1 MNKKLNLSVWLY
13 SVAGIGLCLL
23 TINALAKPIVI
34 RHDVKDT
41 HYLATQDDF
50 PPLATLY
57 KIGAHGT
64 LVKPQWVVTAAH
76 TVFCITPGTAIRID
90 DQLVEVKARYSHPD
104 YQRGG
109 DNDIALIQLA
119 QPLTSV
125 TPARLYAG
133 SNEAGKDVWFIGSG
147 ATGNGLTGPT
157 VNYKANAGVL
167 RKAQNR
173 VEKARGNEISFVFD
187 RGDKALPLEG
197 VSGNGDSGGPA
208 FMRLGNTYW
217 LLGISS
223 RADSWFKD
231 VGEYGVN
238 EVYTRVSAHLP
249 WLEAMFAATHAQ
261 RLKMSSTE
269 RFVQPGIEDIDS
281 VCTQI
286 NYTPIEED

>member
-1 MNKKLNLSVWLY
+1 MKNKFGLSVWRY
-13 SVAGIGLCLL
+13 SCLGIGILL
-23 TINALAKPIVI
+23 LPIIALAKPIVI
-34 RHDVKDT
+34 RHDVQDT

-57 KIGAHGT
+57 KVGAHGT

-76 TVFCITPGTAIRID
+76 TIFCVTPGTAIRID

-109 DNDIALIQLA
+109 DNDIALIELA
-119 QPLTSV
+119 QPLFSP

-147 ATGNGLTGPT
+147 ATGNGLTGAT
-157 VNYKANAGVL
+157 VNYKANGGLL

-173 VEKARGNEISFVFD
+173 VETARGSEISFIFD
-187 RGDKALPLEG
+187 RDNKALPLEG

-208 FMRLGNTYW
+208 FIRRGNTYW

-231 VGEYGVN
+231 VGEYGVK
-238 EVYTRVSAHLP
+238 EVYTRISAHLP
-249 WLEAMFAATHAQ
+249 WLKAMFAATPTQ
-261 RLKMSSTE
+261 RLQMSSAD

-281 VCTQI
+281 VCSQI
-286 NYTPIEED
+286 NYRPSEEN

>member
-1 MNKKLNLSVWLY
+1 MNSKLGLSVWLY
-13 SVAGIGLCLL
+13 SLVGIGLCLL
-23 TINALAKPIVI
+23 AINAFAKPIVI
-34 RHDVKDT
+34 RHDVKDA

-76 TVFCITPGTAIRID
+76 TVFCVTPGTAIRIGN
-90 DQLVEVKARYSHPD
+90 QLVEVKARYSHPD
-104 YQRGG
+104 YERGG
-109 DNDIALIQLA
+109 DDDIALIQLKS
-119 QPLTSV
+119 PLRST

-147 ATGNGLTGPT
+147 ATGNGMTGPT

-173 VEKARGNEISFVFD
+173 VETARGNEISFTFD
-187 RGDKALPLEG
+187 RDDKALPLEG

-208 FMRLGNTYW
+208 FMQRGNTYW

-249 WLEAMFAATHAQ
+249 WLEAMFAASPTQ
-261 RLKMSSTE
+261 RLQMSSAE

-281 VCTQI
+281 VCAQI